1 MNYGD
6 LRLNAVWM
14 KDEVSLLA
22 LERLLLCT
30 TSFLVIIYLK
40 VNLIPRQ
47 HLLTELKKV
56 FYLQNLIITDMEK
69 VV

>member
-22 LERLLLCT
+22 LEHLLLCT

>member
-14 KDEVSLLA
+14 KDEVSWLA
-22 LERLLLCT
+22 SEHLLLCT

>member
-14 KDEVSLLA
+14 KDEVSWLA
-22 LERLLLCT
+22 LEHLLLCT